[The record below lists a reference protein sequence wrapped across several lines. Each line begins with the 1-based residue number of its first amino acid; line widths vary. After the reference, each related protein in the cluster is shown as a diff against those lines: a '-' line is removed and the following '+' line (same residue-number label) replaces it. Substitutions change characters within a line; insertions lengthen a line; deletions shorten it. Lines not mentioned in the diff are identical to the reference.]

1 MADIDDRRHWHLD
14 KKVNLS
20 HMVATLGLAAALF
33 TWANTVERRIDANT
47 LGIIH
52 SKELVELEQRNVKSA
67 VNRVDTKVDQVNSK
81 LDKLIESNQ
90 NYRARVDK

>member
-20 HMVATLGLAAALF
+20 HMVATLGLAFALF
-33 TWANTVERRIDANT
+33 TWANTVERRIDANS

-52 SKELVELEQRNVKSA
+52 SKELVELENRNVKAA
-67 VNRVDTKVDQVNSK
+67 VNRVDAKVDQVNDK
-81 LDKLIESNQ
+81 LDKLIEANSS
-90 NYRARVDK
+90 YPTRGK